1 MVYCLLNLLDELN
14 NQFPPGIL
22 RHAIAKYRASEIV
35 DLCENS
41 VESEQASKA
50 PFENEIIIKQED
62 KHIDKTSVI
71 DEGVIKFETSIP
83 EIGETKRKAAFQV
96 FYLNRLSYNY
106 YV

>member
-1 MVYCLLNLLDELN
+1 MNLLDELN